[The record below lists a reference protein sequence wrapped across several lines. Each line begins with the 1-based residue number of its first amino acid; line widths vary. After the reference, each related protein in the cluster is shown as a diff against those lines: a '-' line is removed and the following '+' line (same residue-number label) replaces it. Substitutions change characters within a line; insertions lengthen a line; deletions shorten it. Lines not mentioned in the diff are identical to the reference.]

1 MRRIGIA
8 LAIAAASF
16 GIAQAKTP
24 PKPIAI
30 SNAEDLI
37 ALPGGKWI
45 IASSMTGGPV
55 ETGALYAID
64 SKTAKPTKLYP
75 TSGAASREA
84 KGCGKEVAANQFAG
98 HGVSFVPNATGGGVL
113 YVVNHGGR
121 ESVEIFDL
129 APGKKTSAPPK
140 LTWTGCVVAPAGV
153 MQNSVAAL
161 PSGAFFVTVTPN
173 EALGVLKTSP
183 VYGDVRAFSPTGGW
197 SAVPES
203 EMPFPNGIVAS
214 PDGSKLYIGS
224 WAGTK
229 LIELTLGERPVRRA
243 LKVNFMIDNLRW
255 GADGSLLA
263 AGHDANAKQAI
274 TDCYYTK
281 NASCPVEAFAAR
293 IDPAALNVVC
303 EMRAGPTFRTV
314 AINVG
319 DEVWMGSARGP
330 SILRLPSAPLMN
342 CAPR

>member
-8 LAIAAASF
+8 LAMAVASF

-24 PKPIAI
+24 LKPIAI

-55 ETGALYAID
+55 ISGALYAID
-64 SKTAKPTKLYP
+64 SKSAKPTKIYP
-75 TSGAASREA
+75 IKGATAREA
-84 KGCGKEVAANQFAG
+84 EGCGKEVPADQFGG
-98 HGVSFVPNATGGGVL
+98 HGVSFVPNAAGGGVL

-121 ESVEIFDL
+121 ESVELFDV
-129 APGKKTSAPPK
+129 APGKKPSAPPT
-140 LTWTGCVVAPAGV
+140 LTWRGCVIAPDGV

-161 PSGAFFVTVTPN
+161 PSGAFFVTVTPT
-173 EALGVLKTSP
+173 EALGALKKTP
-183 VYGDVRAFSPTGGW
+183 VYGDVRAWSPEDGW

-214 PDGSKLYIGS
+214 PDRAKLYVGS

-229 LIELTLGERPVRRA
+229 LIELSLGERPVRRA

-263 AGHDANAKQAI
+263 AGHDPNAKQAI

-293 IDPAALNVVC
+293 IDPAALNVLC
-303 EMRAGPTFRTV
+303 ETSAGPTFRTV

-342 CAPR
+342 CKPN